1 MTLDPEARALVAQL
15 VAALAPLTGCDLH
28 RTMDEPRLP
37 DEKDSRL
44 IPFQA
49 YHAADAAVA
58 AAKAALATTAGQ

>member
-1 MTLDPEARALVAQL
+1 MTLDPEARTLVAQL
-15 VAALAPLTGCDLH
+15 VAALGPLTGCDLQ
-28 RTMDEPRLP
+28 RLMDEPRLP

-58 AAKAALATTAGQ
+58 AAMAALAGGGGQ